1 MKIEMKHGA
10 GGEAME
16 SLIKEGILKN
26 LSIAETEVSLDA
38 LDDASVINGT
48 VFSTDSYTV
57 KPIFFPGGDIGK
69 LAVSGTIND
78 VSALGA
84 KPIAL
89 SAGMIVEEGLD
100 MDDFERI
107 VKSMGE
113 ISRKAGVPIITG
125 DTKVVEK
132 GSAERIFI
140 NTSGIGIRHPLL
152 DENIR
157 KAEKSRKLGSRWLLD
172 SNLADGDIIIS
183 SGHIGDH
190 GIAILSSREGYGFES
205 KLESDVQPL
214 NGMLER
220 ALEVGGIVAVKDPT
234 RGGLSNALNEWRE
247 KSGIGIFI
255 DEEKLPIR
263 EEVNSACEL
272 LGIDPLDLGNEGKY
286 IIAAVPEM
294 AEEVL
299 GALRS
304 TKEGRYAEIIGRATK
319 EFEYVVM
326 ETSVGGRRIVEPPIG
341 DPVPRI
347 C

>member
-16 SLIKEGILKN
+16 SLIKNGILKN
-26 LSIAETEVSLDA
+26 LNIAETEVSLDA

-69 LAVSGTIND
+69 LAVSGTVND

-113 ISRKAGVPIITG
+113 TSKKAGVPIITG

-132 GSAERIFI
+132 GSAERMFI

-152 DENIR
+152 DENIN
-157 KAEKSRKLGSRWLLD
+157 KAEKSRKVRSRWLLD

-183 SGHIGDH
+183 SGYIGDH

-286 IIAAVPEM
+286 VMAVVPEKG
-294 AEEVL
+294 EEVL
-299 GALRS
+299 EVLRS
-304 TKEGRYAEIIGRATK
+304 TKEGRDAEIIGRATK